1 MQFATNT
8 EYAPVFVF
16 AGNVATIWVSLNE
29 TIASG
34 EPLNNTVGDF
44 ADGSNAVPEKV
55 T

>member
-8 EYAPVFVF
+8 EYVPAFVL
-16 AGNVATIWVSLNE
+16 AGRVATICVLLNE
-29 TIASG
+29 TIANG

-44 ADGSNAVPEKV
+44 VNGSNALPEKV